1 MPKNTTNAGAGRVA
15 VENVNVP
22 GYKVKLDAP
31 KYNAMHKAIVAV
43 LPKSAPGLTQA
54 EIRHAVVAHLPA
66 DLFPGGA
73 KAAWWAKMVQLDMEA
88 KGVVDREQTK
98 PLRWHLRAKKRKSM

>member
-1 MPKNTTNAGAGRVA
+1 MMHGR
-15 VENVNVP
+15 
-22 GYKVKLDAP
+22 KVFIDTPANLRYQCGIFQRGRDKEIP
-31 KYNAMHKAIVAV
+31 
-43 LPKSAPGLTQA
+43 
-54 EIRHAVVAHLPA
+54 IRHAVVAHLPA